1 MMPDA
6 NCSAGRW
13 SYPVVPTPRIL
24 RPSLASARQGRG
36 LWEMPLYESTALAG
50 GMHDHRESVASGT
63 WGNGGAWPSGDNGGK
78 SMRRLMLWLG
88 IAVSLAACAS
98 ADHPAVNLVS
108 VKLASLSLFEQR
120 FVTTLRIQNPSSAE
134 LALEGISVE
143 IELNGN
149 TFARGV
155 RPGALVIPAY
165 GQDTVG
171 VETISTTSGI
181 VRNFRAL
188 ARTGDVKLNYRLT
201 GRLQPRDRP
210 DAIAFD
216 DKGVISLSDLGS

>member
-13 SYPVVPTPRIL
+13 SSSSYPRIF
-24 RPSLASARQGRG
+24 RRSLASAREGRG
-36 LWEMPLYESTALAG
+36 LWEMPLYESTPLAG
-50 GMHDHRESVASGT
+50 GMDDHSESVGSGT
-63 WGNGGAWPSGDNGGK
+63 WGAWPSRDNGGK

-120 FVTTLRIQNPSSAE
+120 FVTTLRIQNPSRAE

-181 VRNFRAL
+181 ARNLRAL